1 MTTGGGGSGAG
12 VLTHTVVGAMGGGI
26 SSTGETWIT
35 NLDLFQMALQDL
47 VFFWFFLVVV
57 N

>member
-12 VLTHTVVGAMGGGI
+12 VLTHTVVGAMDGGI

-47 VFFWFFLVVV
+47 VFFWFFWLL
-57 N
+57 